1 MTHPVGSPQV
11 SEHVAVVGVVV
22 VVGIARLGKICVSN
36 LSVFYLIRVKVI
48 S

>member
-1 MTHPVGSPQV
+1 MTHPIGSPQV
-11 SEHVAVVGVVV
+11 SEHVAVVVV

-36 LSVFYLIRVKVI
+36 LSVFYLIRAKVI